1 MKILINSPIFPN
13 IIPNI
18 KTKQR
23 NNTTRYT
30 LQNLER
36 DTVSFKAKQKP
47 IYDLRLIPNITCA
60 CCGVNTIQSREIDSF
75 MEKEIYFPADEAI
88 KIIEASGVFNKKKL
102 TDSQY
107 EAYKFCKLLSKL
119 YENQTLSNILDREA
133 VREKLQTLPKDVRV
147 NIKDIELMTKR
158 VYHNSKYMVD
168 AMSKF
173 EPRMNK
179 SEREVFQILKE
190 NAQINPEQ
198 SFKEIFN
205 NPSVYTV
212 NLKKIELEQGKVLW
226 EADKLSENLSTKS
239 KRKVHNMVKSAYN
252 ILIKEDPSIKNK
264 RTRIIKMFEDAEKL
278 IPEKKLYQQ
287 IKNVINQLPSSR
299 NNASAFIIKYQD
311 NNPNEIAKRLL
322 IGSASTIEH
331 VKPQKRINDP
341 GENDIKNYIVLC
353 SNCNSERAQIPY
365 NEFIK
370 LHPDMPQNA
379 QKYFDTV
386 IKYINN
392 GQLQGYD
399 KYPHQ
404 IKKAVEKESAGNI
417 VLDYSKL
424 NLIEASKNRKYI
436 NKNKQ

>member
-1 MKILINSPIFPN
+1 MKIQVNNYIFPN
-13 IIPNI
+13 IFPN
-18 KTKQR
+18 KNRTR
-23 NNTTRYT
+23 RNTTACIT
-30 LQNLER
+30 FQKLSS

-47 IYDLRLIPNITCA
+47 IYDLRLIPDITCA
-60 CCGVNTIQSREIDSF
+60 CCGVTTIQNREIDSF
-75 MEKEIYFPADEAI
+75 MEKEIYFPANEAI

-173 EPRMNK
+173 EQRMNK
-179 SEREVFQILKE
+179 SEKEVFQILKE
-190 NAQINPEQ
+190 NAQRYPEQ
-198 SFKEIFN
+198 SFTEIFN
-205 NPSVYTV
+205 NPSIYTV
-212 NLKKIELEQGKVLW
+212 NLKKIELEQGKILW
-226 EADKLSENLSTKS
+226 EADQIAEKLNPKS
-239 KRKVHNMVKSAYN
+239 KRKVHSMLVNAYN
-252 ILIKEDPSIKNK
+252 ILIKEDASVKNK
-264 RTRIIKMFEDAEKL
+264 RTRIIQTFDNAEKL
-278 IPEKKLYQQ
+278 IPEKELYQE
-287 IKNVINQLPSSR
+287 IKDKINQLPSSK
-299 NNASAFIIKYQD
+299 NNASAFIVKYRD

-365 NEFIK
+365 DEFIK
-370 LHPDMPQNA
+370 LHKDMPQNA

-404 IKKAVEKESAGNI
+404 IKKAVEKESAGKI
-417 VLDYSKL
+417 ILDYSKL
-424 NLIEASKNRKYI
+424 NLIEAEKNRKYME
-436 NKNKQ
+436 KNK

>member
-1 MKILINSPIFPN
+1 MKIQVNNYIFPN
-13 IIPNI
+13 IFPN
-18 KTKQR
+18 KNSTRK
-23 NNTTRYT
+23 NTTACIT
-30 LQNLER
+30 FQKLSS

-47 IYDLRLIPNITCA
+47 IYDLRLIPDITCA
-60 CCGVNTIQSREIDSF
+60 CCGVTTIQNREIDSF
-75 MEKEIYFPADEAI
+75 MEKEIYYPANEALN
-88 KIIEASGVFNKKKL
+88 IIEATGVFNKKKL
-102 TDSQY
+102 SSSQY
-107 EAYKFCKLLSKL
+107 EAYEFCKLLSKL
-119 YENQTLSNILDREA
+119 YKDQTLSNILDREA
-133 VREKLQTLPKDVRV
+133 VNQKLQTLPKDVV
-147 NIKDIELMTKR
+147 ESINDIELMTKR

-168 AMSKF
+168 AMAKF
-173 EPRMNK
+173 ESRMNK
-179 SEREVFQILKE
+179 AEKGVFQILKE

-404 IKKAVEKESAGNI
+404 IKKAVEKESTGNI